1 MNAETKDGWSSGI
14 GRMLNLGGKGV
25 EVFREFF
32 ALDIVIEEEHMEFM
46 LLRKEP
52 LRNTSL
58 PRNNLL
64 QSLLVS
70 LIDLNN
76 SQVDK

>member
-1 MNAETKDGWSSGI
+1 
-14 GRMLNLGGKGV
+14 MLNLGGKGV
-25 EVFREFF
+25 EVFGEFF

-70 LIDLNN
+70 LIDLNS